1 MAYAMASKVRPK
13 ASDTPRKPI
22 PKFGKAAA
30 STALPQP
37 PKTSPNVP
45 RNSARALFLSGTD
58 TSSFTCQPTA
68 FTCQPTARAD
78 VHTRQPANG
87 CCLADPISNSATNR
101 VVQEQDDDRADHR
114 H

>member
-1 MAYAMASKVRPK
+1 MASKLRPK

-58 TSSFTCQPTA
+58 TSSLTCQA
-68 FTCQPTARAD
+68 TARAD
-78 VHTRQPANG
+78 VHTPQPANG
-87 CCLADPISNSATNR
+87 CCLADPISNSAANR